1 MRKIIEK
8 IENIKKRNYSKK
20 IMTNKKILAVDDVAL
35 NLRTLKAALDKIFE
49 VRIAKSGELALSIL
63 NAETV
68 DLILLDIEMPEMSG
82 FEFME
87 ALKAKLSAG
96 DIEKIPPV
104 IFVTAHATPEL
115 LTQAKSA
122 GAVGYVIKPFEPQVL
137 IAKVD
142 EALQQSGSA

>member
-1 MRKIIEK
+1 
-8 IENIKKRNYSKK
+8 
-20 IMTNKKILAVDDVAL
+20 MTNKKILAVDDVAL